1 MRKYGEER
9 YEPQRF
15 TLRCT
20 EVERRGQWVDVQLEM
35 RLAEGETLPDGL
47 AKPSV
52 LAICVPE
59 GDIVQI
65 VLLDEGL
72 DCEFQ
77 FVPEEEAFVRTFV
90 REHCAALVREA

>member
-9 YEPQRF
+9 FEPQRF
-15 TLRCT
+15 TLRCA
-20 EVERRGQWVDVQLEM
+20 EVERRGQWVDVYLDMQ
-35 RLAEGETLPDGL
+35 LAEGEILPPGL
-47 AKPSV
+47 TEPSV

-59 GDIVQI
+59 GDVVQV

-77 FVPEEEAFVRTFV
+77 LVPEEEAYVRAFVRD
-90 REHCAALVREA
+90 RCAALVRGL